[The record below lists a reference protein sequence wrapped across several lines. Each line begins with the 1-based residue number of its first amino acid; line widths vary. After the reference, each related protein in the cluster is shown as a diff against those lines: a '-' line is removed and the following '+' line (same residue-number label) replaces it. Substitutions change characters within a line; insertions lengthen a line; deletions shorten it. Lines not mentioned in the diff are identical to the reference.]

1 MIYQFD
7 FRLFSQKFTHPI
19 ITTYGIWETR
29 ESIIIRLIDE
39 NDQITWG
46 EISPL
51 SWFGSETITEA
62 ENFCVQLPKR
72 ISKNIIFN
80 IPDHLPSCQFGFQSA
95 LHKYPDNIISNL
107 SYSGLLPAGK
117 QALSQFINLYK
128 KGYKNFKW
136 KIAVY
141 DINEELET
149 LKILVSQLPTGT
161 KLRLDANGGLTYSQ
175 AKLWLETC
183 DNYLDKNLDNIEFI
197 EQPLGVDR
205 FLEMQELSNNYHTAI
220 ALDESI
226 ANLKQIEHCVQQG
239 WPGIFVIKPAI
250 IGSPWK
256 LRQFIKEH
264 PIDVVF
270 SSVFETNI
278 GRNAALQLAS
288 EIYRNLPKNRA
299 VGFGTHHFFQ
309 QQENW
314 LQMLWNN

>member
-19 ITTYGIWETR
+19 ITNYGIWETR

-39 NDQITWG
+39 DHNITWG

-51 SWFGSETITEA
+51 SWFGSETITQA
-62 ENFCVQLPKR
+62 ESFCIQLPKK
-72 ISKNIIFN
+72 ITKDIILN
-80 IPDHLPSCQFGFQSA
+80 IPDNLPSCQFAFESA
-95 LHKYPDNIISNL
+95 LQKFPDEIILNL
-107 SYSGLLPAGK
+107 AYSGLLPTGK
-117 QALSQFINLYK
+117 KALSQLTNLYE
-128 KGYKNFKW
+128 KGYKTFKW
-136 KIAVY
+136 KIAVN
-141 DINEELET
+141 DINEELEI
-149 LKILVSQLPTGT
+149 LKTLVSQLPTAA

-175 AKLWLETC
+175 AKLWLEAC
-183 DNYLDKNLDNIEFI
+183 DHYLDKVEFI

-205 FLEMQELSNNYHTAI
+205 FLEMQELSNNYYTAI

-250 IGSPWK
+250 IGSPCK
-256 LRQFIKEH
+256 LRQFIKQH

-288 EIYRNLPKNRA
+288 EVYQNLPKHRA

-309 QQENW
+309 QEQNW